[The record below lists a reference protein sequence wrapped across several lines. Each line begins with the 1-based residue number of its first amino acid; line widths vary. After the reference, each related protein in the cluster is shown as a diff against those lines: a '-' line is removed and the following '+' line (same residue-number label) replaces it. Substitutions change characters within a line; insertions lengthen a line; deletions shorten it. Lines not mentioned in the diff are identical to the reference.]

1 MVGNISNFTKID
13 ILRCFLRF
21 GKNTGRQELARE
33 LKLGEG
39 TIRTILEALKSKRL
53 LDSNKKGHFLSSKG
67 AEALKQIFES
77 VSMPKSV
84 SIQSI
89 YPEFK
94 KTAVQVKNVRELRD
108 LYKLRDIAVKSG
120 ADGAIILKFENR
132 LYAPESD
139 YKQDYMELERGFEL
153 QNNDVLV
160 VAFSANSRNAEL
172 GAYAIAAELSSPL
185 KKFINEF

>member
-21 GKNTGRQELARE
+21 NRNTGRQELARE

-39 TIRTILEALKSKRL
+39 TVRTILEALKSKRL

-67 AEALKQIFES
+67 AETLKQIFES

-120 ADGAIILKFENR
+120 ADGAIILKF
-132 LYAPESD
+132 
-139 YKQDYMELERGFEL
+139 
-153 QNNDVLV
+153 
-160 VAFSANSRNAEL
+160 
-172 GAYAIAAELSSPL
+172 
-185 KKFINEF
+185 